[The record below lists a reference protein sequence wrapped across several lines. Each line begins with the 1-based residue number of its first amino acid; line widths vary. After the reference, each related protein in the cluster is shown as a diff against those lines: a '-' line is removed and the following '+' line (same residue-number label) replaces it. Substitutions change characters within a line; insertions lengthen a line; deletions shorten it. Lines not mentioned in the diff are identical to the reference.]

1 MVAGSVV
8 AVVGAL
14 VDAFVF
20 VDNFVVTGV
29 VLDCVVD
36 DLVVG
41 GTLVVDVSHSTLAA
55 QSQYFNCELK
65 SNPLGHLLT

>member
-1 MVAGSVV
+1 MSSFSASVDSVVAGFVV

-14 VDAFVF
+14 VDAFVV
-20 VDNFVVTGV
+20 VDTFVVTGV

-41 GTLVVDVSHSTLAA
+41 GALVVDVSHSTLAA
-55 QSQYFNCELK
+55 QSQYLN
-65 SNPLGHLLT
+65 